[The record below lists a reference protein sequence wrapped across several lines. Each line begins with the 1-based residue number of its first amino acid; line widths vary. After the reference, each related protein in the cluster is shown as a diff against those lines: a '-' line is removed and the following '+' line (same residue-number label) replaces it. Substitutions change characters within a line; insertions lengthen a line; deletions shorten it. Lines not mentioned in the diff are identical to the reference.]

1 MSKISLAL
9 AGALMLITGV
19 IGLSIGYA
27 LTPEYRLSMY
37 EKTGMDLGRADRSLD
52 LRYIN
57 AMIAHHRGAIL
68 LAEQAEKSERPEIAE
83 LAKEIQKGEP
93 ILIAELY
100 AWKKSWY
107 GDTRVVRDPVGPKLG
122 AVNKT
127 FDLRFLNALIAH
139 HEAGIVM
146 TQDVRRKSSR
156 AEVLDN
162 ADAVENFLKGS
173 AQMLREWR
181 ANWYSVK

>member
-1 MSKISLAL
+1 MPKISIAF
-9 AGALMLITGV
+9 ASALMVIAGI
-19 IGLSIGYA
+19 IGLGVGYT

-37 EKTGMDLGRADRSLD
+37 EKNGMDLGRADRSLD

-68 LAEQAEKSERPEIAE
+68 IAEQAEKSERPEITA
-83 LAKEIQKGEP
+83 LAKEIQKSEP
-93 ILIAELY
+93 VLIAELY
-100 AWKKSWY
+100 AWKKAWY
-107 GDTRVVRDPVGPKLG
+107 GDTRVVRDPVVPKLG

-156 AEVLDN
+156 GEVLDN
-162 ADAVENFLKGS
+162 ADTVEAFLVGS
-173 AQMLREWR
+173 ANMLREWR